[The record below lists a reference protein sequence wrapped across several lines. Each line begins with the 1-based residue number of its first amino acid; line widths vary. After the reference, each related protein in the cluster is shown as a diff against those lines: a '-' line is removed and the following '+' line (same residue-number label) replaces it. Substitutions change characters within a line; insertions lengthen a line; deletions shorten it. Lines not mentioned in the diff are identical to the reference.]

1 MPCVSGYNVCQS
13 TVVFQGLNSISDDL
27 LLNITEANFK
37 TFFDWAFL
45 DLGAWFDA
53 EIDEYSIYSSGVQQ
67 SQLLPVADEA
77 YEDGQVWQGIRKDW
91 VYETG
96 CSANGTE
103 PIAISGLYIGSTFY
117 PYPGGDFAVN
127 YPDGRIIFDSPISIS
142 SNVKMN
148 YSYRN
153 VQIYRA
159 SDAPWFNM
167 IQYGSFNNSDIDI
180 QRMEDGNWSIAGNH
194 RIQLPAIIIEPIS
207 RSQSMPY
214 EIGSRQLVISQDI
227 GFYIVAE
234 TKNER
239 NKLLDI
245 LRLQQGMTIQLYD
258 TNEVAQN
265 EVYPLGPTLDINP
278 SGLMYPD
285 LVSQYPYRKCYL
297 RNINLFEIESLTPYF
312 HQGLARATVEI
323 IS

>member
-285 LVSQYPYRKCYL
+285 LVSRYPYRKCYL

>member
-1 MPCVSGYNVCQS
+1 MPCISGYDVCRS
-13 TVVFQGLNSISDDL
+13 TVVFQGLSSIADDL

-53 EIDEYSIYSSGVQQ
+53 EIDEYSIYSSGIQQ

-77 YEDGQVWQGIRKDW
+77 YVDGQVWQGIRKDW

-96 CSANGTE
+96 CVVQDTQ
-103 PIAISGLYIGSTFY
+103 PTVISGLYVDDSFY
-117 PYPGGDFAVN
+117 SYPSGDFTIN
-127 YPDGRIIFDSPISIS
+127 YPDGRVIFDSPIDTS
-142 SNVKMN
+142 SSVKMN

-153 VQIYRA
+153 VQVYRA
-159 SDAPWFNM
+159 SDAPWFSE
-167 IQYGSFNNSDIDI
+167 IQYGSFNNSDVDI

-194 RIQLPAIIIEPIS
+194 RVQLPAIIIDPIS
-207 RSQSMPY
+207 RSQSIPY
-214 EIGSRQLVISQDI
+214 EIGSRNLVISQDI
-227 GFYIVAE
+227 GFYVLAE

-245 LRLQQGMTIQLYD
+245 LRLQQGMTITLYD
-258 TNEVAQN
+258 TNRVAQN
-265 EVYPLGPTLDINP
+265 EVFPLGPNLDINP

-285 LVSQYPYRKCYL
+285 LVSTYPYRQCYL
-297 RNINLFEIESLTPYF
+297 RSINLFEIESLTPYF